1 MTNPNQGTSEDVLR
15 RLKEASY
22 ERIRVELKC
31 SIELKMKDFDMNW
44 NDLGQID
51 WLRLFNPGNIKEAVI
66 QGEIT
71 LSQLND
77 LAHIFS
83 CEPYIIFRPREPW
96 VKT

>member
-1 MTNPNQGTSEDVLR
+1 MINPNRDTSEDVLW

-22 ERIRVELKC
+22 ERMRIELKC
-31 SIELKMKDFDMNW
+31 SVELKMKEFDM
-44 NDLGQID
+44 D
-51 WLRLFNPGNIKEAVI
+51 WDDIGRLMNISGGAAKQAVI
-66 QGEIT
+66 NDNIN
-71 LSQLND
+71 LKDLNA